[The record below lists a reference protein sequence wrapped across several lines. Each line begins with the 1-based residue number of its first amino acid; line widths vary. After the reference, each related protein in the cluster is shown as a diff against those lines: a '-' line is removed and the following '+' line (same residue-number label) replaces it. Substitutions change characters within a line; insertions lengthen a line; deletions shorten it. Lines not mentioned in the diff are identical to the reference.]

1 MLQKAK
7 DLINSEQ
14 LESFI
19 LLGSTKDDRII
30 TICHG
35 INPIRAMV
43 MISELPECYI
53 DTYLKLKEEIKEWK
67 LKNTSNVSLN

>member
-7 DLINSEQ
+7 DFINSEH

-30 TICHG
+30 TICHNTD
-35 INPIRAMV
+35 IIKAMV
-43 MISELPECYI
+43 MLSELPEQYI
-53 DTYLKLKEEIKEWK
+53 ETYLRLREEIKEWK